1 MSLRNLRFWNCCVL
15 GCPAAAAIDLG
26 LCDRCRQHFCA
37 LHLSSPSHGCPGQ
50 TAAQTEE
57 LKNLR
62 RMVNDQCLLRRAS
75 ERYGGLPCALL
86 DWALMGKNNDAMK
99 AVCATLKWLENIDVP
114 SPKLH
119 DYSLRTDR
127 HNNVGVA
134 YMLID
139 ELPRIPLLH
148 KRPSV
153 EELRRVYDGYAKIL
167 STLQGFP
174 FHHIG
179 CLSFRQDGDIHVGP
193 IVGDKMYLEMICSG
207 QLFSAY
213 PINAYLVFNYL
224 KHLASTSRW
233 NALEPILDDGPFF
246 LKIWMTRGYHILVDE
261 RYNITGIIDWTYA
274 RVVPACEAYGLS
286 L

>member
-1 MSLRNLRFWNCCVL
+1 
-15 GCPAAAAIDLG
+15 
-26 LCDRCRQHFCA
+26 
-37 LHLSSPSHGCPGQ
+37 
-50 TAAQTEE
+50 
-57 LKNLR
+57 
-62 RMVNDQCLLRRAS
+62 
-75 ERYGGLPCALL
+75 
-86 DWALMGKNNDAMK
+86 MK
-99 AVCATLKWLENIDVP
+99 AERATLKWLENIDVP

-119 DYSLRTDR
+119 DYSLRNDR
-127 HNNVGVA
+127 QNNVGVA

-139 ELPRIPLLH
+139 ELPGIPLLH

-153 EELRRVYDGYAKIL
+153 EELRRVYDSYAKIL

-174 FHHIG
+174 FHRIG

-246 LKIWMTRGYHILVDE
+246 LNIWMTRGYHILVDE

-274 RVVPACEAYGLS
+274 RVVPAFEAYGLS